1 MSEIEGA
8 KGKPDVLKVYGP
20 EIVIVPILGT
30 VTAFGMDL
38 FFGLLGRAI
47 SKQVDFALLFPPWPL
62 LLIIGVTFSIVR
74 NRSSVS
80 PGALFTWTLPLICFL
95 VYAKSLW
102 AAEVPNYAR
111 QGWDAMFAHTC
122 GGEGCFEPILAC
134 VPLVFSL
141 SYSTTALILWLVI
154 RRSQKEKFS
163 AGT

>member
-20 EIVIVPILGT
+20 EVVIVPILGT

-38 FFGLLGRAI
+38 FFGLLGQAI

-102 AAEVPNYAR
+102 TAEVPNYAR

-134 VPLVFSL
+134 VPLVFSV
-141 SYSTTALILWLVI
+141 SYSAAALTLKYIAG
-154 RRSQKEKFS
+154 RSKSSS
-163 AGT
+163 AS